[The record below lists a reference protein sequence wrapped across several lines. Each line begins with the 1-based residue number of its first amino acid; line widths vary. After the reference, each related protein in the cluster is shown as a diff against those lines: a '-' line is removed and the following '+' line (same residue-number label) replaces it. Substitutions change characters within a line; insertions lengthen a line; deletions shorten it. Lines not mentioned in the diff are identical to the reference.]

1 MKTRYLAT
9 SHTLIQLVV
18 LFKNRLPA
26 LNSRACTITHTAA
39 AAAAAAATPQ
49 TDTHTHAH

>member
-9 SHTLIQLVV
+9 SHTLIQLV
-18 LFKNRLPA
+18 FKNRLPA

-39 AAAAAAATPQ
+39 AAAAAATPQ